1 MALVF
6 LPRARVRYE
15 RKGMLAFRRVLPGV
29 AVALLAACKAGPPP
43 DLVRVELE
51 ELILSPHPTR
61 PIVHVRRGGASKPLD
76 EEAAFAVTP
85 PDLATVSKDGTV
97 SCQKSGD
104 GQFTVNVQGVKGERK
119 LRCRLVDRIEVGE
132 LPLLDVNGPP
142 VELAAR
148 VLTKTGAELS
158 DVPLVVSSQSPRLL
172 SVSARRLTPLAV
184 GETTITLRAGTREQK
199 LPARIVKTL
208 SPEALPLE
216 GGRRIFLGTPDGKY
230 EVEVSF
236 PVEKTF
242 AVEWRGAPYCAY
254 KATGKTHRASCT
266 LTGKGGA
273 VIDNPA
279 FLVNGSTEV
288 SRAGISIR
296 EIP

>member
-1 MALVF
+1 
-6 LPRARVRYE
+6 
-15 RKGMLAFRRVLPGV
+15 MLALRRAVPGL
-29 AVALLAACKAGPPP
+29 AAALLAACKAGPPP

-51 ELILSPHPTR
+51 ELVLSPHPTR
-61 PIVHVRRGGASKPLD
+61 PTVHVRRGGTSKPLE
-76 EEAAFAVTP
+76 EEAAFSVTP
-85 PDLATVSKDGTV
+85 PDLASVAKDGTV

-104 GQFTVNVQGVKGERK
+104 GRFTVSVQGVKAERK
-119 LRCRLVDRIEVGE
+119 FGCRLVDRIEIGQ

-148 VLTKTGAELS
+148 ALTKAGGELS
-158 DVPLVVSSQSPRLL
+158 DVPLTVNSQSPRLL
-172 SVSARRLTPLAV
+172 TVSGRLLTPLAV
-184 GETTITLRAGTREQK
+184 GETTLTLRAGTKEQK
-199 LPARIVKTL
+199 LPVRMVKTL
-208 SPEALPLE
+208 TPEALPLE
-216 GGRRIFLGTPDGKY
+216 GGRRIFLSTPDGKY
-230 EVEVSF
+230 EVEVNL

-254 KATGKTHRASCT
+254 KATGKAHRASCT

-279 FLVNGSTEV
+279 FLVSGSTDV

-296 EIP
+296 EVP